1 MEILVHLPSTVSAED
16 SLPGLYAFTDCE
28 VSLAPNACIIKDN
41 HPQFLSVNDLVKSA
55 ADLTREILR
64 RELEIKLGELQ
75 EKWHFA
81 SLEKIFIEKR
91 IYRDI
96 EKEETWEGVIA
107 AVDKGLKLTPSLCGV
122 PLHRRISSA
131 CLKSR
136 SSGYRSTILPG

>member
-1 MEILVHLPSTVSAED
+1 M
-16 SLPGLYAFTDCE
+16 
-28 VSLAPNACIIKDN
+28 SLAPNACIIKDN

-96 EKEETWEGVIA
+96 EKEETWEGSLPPSTR
-107 AVDKGLKLTPSLCGV
+107 LKPTQVFWTGRYPG
-122 PLHRRISSA
+122 
-131 CLKSR
+131 
-136 SSGYRSTILPG
+136 GYRPLA